1 MNLLEMIDELKDTHD
16 EELFKKTIDRLE
28 SLIYEEIR
36 HSSDSEEANT
46 PEKEDYY
53 YQELEEFIKSENSF
67 RDLIEFNIINY
78 ESLSK
83 VVGLV
88 KELKELQLRKGK
100 YDFFNTNI
108 KEVMNEI
115 TIESFGLLFEPD
127 CSCYYKYAELSPYMK
142 LNPYILMFDDYVG
155 TEALSAYLL
164 EYDFIEKDFYN
175 NIEFDQNIE
184 SNRKQLEELQMSETY
199 FQFDAVR
206 SLCDNFFYL
215 EHSDQDLLVKNNGL
229 LKHYIENNMI
239 ELFDV
244 MDFINKLQSIKNYDF
259 SNDKDKAK
267 DRDNIIRQVK
277 LTIIEK
283 VSKLKKGLDNNIEV
297 EEVLKYIN
305 VLCNEIF
312 LNDEL
317 FENQFL
323 IFELSDIFS
332 KLEEKRT

>member
-16 EELFKKTIDRLE
+16 EELFKKTVDRLE

-36 HSSDSEEANT
+36 HSSDSEEANIL
-46 PEKEDYY
+46 EKEDYY

-83 VVGLV
+83 AVGLV

-108 KEVMNEI
+108 EEAMNEI

-127 CSCYYKYAELSPYMK
+127 YSCYYKYAELSPYMK

-155 TEALSAYLL
+155 IEALSDYLL
-164 EYDFIEKDFYN
+164 DYDVIEKDFYN

-184 SNRKQLEELQMSETY
+184 SNREQLEELQMSGAY

-206 SLCDNFFYL
+206 SLCDGFFYL
-215 EHSDQDLLVKNNGL
+215 DHSDHDLLVKSNGL

-239 ELFDV
+239 ELFD
-244 MDFINKLQSIKNYDF
+244 DTYFINTLQSLKNHDF
-259 SNDKDKAK
+259 LNDKNKSK
-267 DRDNIIRQVK
+267 DRDSIIKQFKAAILEK
-277 LTIIEK
+277 L
-283 VSKLKKGLDNNIEV
+283 SKLKNGLDNNIDK
-297 EEVLKYIN
+297 EEVLKN
-305 VLCNEIF
+305 VKILCNEFF
-312 LNDEL
+312 LDEL
-317 FENQFL
+317 FNNSFL
-323 IFELSDIFS
+323 IFELNDIFS